1 MHHMKIRGF
10 TLIELM
16 VVLAIVGI
24 LAAIA
29 VPLYSGQIRKSRR
42 TEALTTLQNQQL
54 AMERYRVDHA
64 SFATYSLPSGL
75 DNGHYTFTLTG
86 TGPTGYTLQAAPQGD
101 QANDKCG
108 TLSLVNAAGAISKT
122 PTNCW

>member
-1 MHHMKIRGF
+1 MKSNTYVRFEGVSRRKKS
-10 TLIELM
+10 LIINNLHKGLE
-16 VVLAIVGI
+16 VVLGRGPA
-24 LAAIA
+24 
-29 VPLYSGQIRKSRR
+29 
-42 TEALTTLQNQQL
+42 
-54 AMERYRVDHA
+54 
-64 SFATYSLPSGL
+64 
-75 DNGHYTFTLTG
+75 LTG